1 MINLRPVGIVKNNRK
16 EVKDDYWGSI
26 VSEIILTVDFSDEAL
41 WGLKEFSHVEIL
53 FYMDKVKEEKIVIGA
68 RHPRGDKN
76 LPKVGIFSQR
86 GKNRPNKLGL
96 SRAKILK
103 VEGKSLF
110 LEGLDAVDSTPILDI
125 KPYTKCF
132 LPKEEIFEPS
142 WIQEIM
148 ENYYKRS
155 ES

>member
-1 MINLRPVGIVKNNRK
+1 MKKYLKQSFK
-16 EVKDDYWGSI
+16 
-26 VSEIILTVDFSDEAL
+26 IITATIFLT
-41 WGLKEFSHVEIL
+41 IL
-53 FYMDKVKEEKIVIGA
+53 FTKSYAEEKVFVV
-68 RHPRGDKN
+68 DN
-76 LPKVGIFSQR
+76 
-86 GKNRPNKLGL
+86 
-96 SRAKILK
+96 LK

-110 LEGLDAVDSTPILDI
+110 LEGLDAVDGTPILDI

-155 ES
+155 E